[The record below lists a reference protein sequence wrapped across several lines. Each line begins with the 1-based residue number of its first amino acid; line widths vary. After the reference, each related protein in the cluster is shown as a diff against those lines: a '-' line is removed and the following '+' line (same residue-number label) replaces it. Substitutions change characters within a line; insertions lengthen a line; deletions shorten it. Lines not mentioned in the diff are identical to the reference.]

1 MLACQHPTSYNEGRC
16 LEKVYIILT
25 RITTIFK
32 TNPMSFRTS
41 EVAISSLDLEGLVL
55 RLLVAEFIVE
65 VEERGFNLEG
75 IMRTM
80 MK

>member
-1 MLACQHPTSYNEGRC
+1 MSVGMLHRARYLAIGEDI
-16 LEKVYIILT
+16 LILT
-25 RITTIFK
+25 RSTTIFK
-32 TNPMSFRTS
+32 TNPVSFRVS
-41 EVAISSLDLEGLVL
+41 GVAMSGLDLEGLVL
-55 RLLVAEFIVE
+55 RLLAAELIVE